1 MRQNKTQNK
10 WLWIA
15 LAGTLVSVVGLS
27 DALFRERGKR
37 SVAEQKLQS
46 MTVPADPSKPGPSV
60 ERSAETPPGT
70 ASAVN
75 ATSGTERRAN
85 PPLSTEYIQV
95 IEETRAALEGVRKE
109 LSAARN
115 DLETGLTRVAQE
127 KEAREKMA
135 VELNERTESLAAAK
149 RVFAAT
155 DAELK
160 SKNERLGRLE
170 TSEKLVR
177 EAAGKAEVSVAK
189 ALRSAQELEDLNR
202 RRELLLASINRRYR
216 EVTDQYRTL
225 SLRVQGRAEQLGLD
239 PGAGELSRIQTSVQQ
254 AEEEMRQLNGLSAQA
269 AKLLRNGR

>member
-95 IEETRAALEGVRKE
+95 IEETRAALEGDRRDWQVRFVLTPE
-109 LSAARN
+109 GPQRGLEGGWDASASQAF
-115 DLETGLTRVAQE
+115 
-127 KEAREKMA
+127 
-135 VELNERTESLAAAK
+135 AAAL
-149 RVFAAT
+149 A
-155 DAELK
+155 DLPELK
-160 SKNERLGRLE
+160 DLAFGLGAHQ
-170 TSEKLVR
+170 S
-177 EAAGKAEVSVAK
+177 
-189 ALRSAQELEDLNR
+189 Q
-202 RRELLLASINRRYR
+202 
-216 EVTDQYRTL
+216 
-225 SLRVQGRAEQLGLD
+225 
-239 PGAGELSRIQTSVQQ
+239 
-254 AEEEMRQLNGLSAQA
+254 
-269 AKLLRNGR
+269 